1 MSLTHGQVL
10 ANMCHS
16 SRMHQAVGFPTS
28 HSPGSEE
35 FLETYLCQR
44 PITQQNNGTPCQRRL
59 LQPCVQFQSS
69 VGGCRW
75 LGWLVGLEVEN
86 RKLSEIGL
94 DGVGGQH
101 STANSMQN
109 CKTKKRKSGIRKYEN

>member
-1 MSLTHGQVL
+1 MGPLDVSVDFCNLQVSIFSRWL
-10 ANMCHS
+10 A
-16 SRMHQAVGFPTS
+16 G
-28 HSPGSEE
+28 
-35 FLETYLCQR
+35 
-44 PITQQNNGTPCQRRL
+44 
-59 LQPCVQFQSS
+59 
-69 VGGCRW
+69 

-109 CKTKKRKSGIRKYEN
+109 CKTKKRKSGIQKY